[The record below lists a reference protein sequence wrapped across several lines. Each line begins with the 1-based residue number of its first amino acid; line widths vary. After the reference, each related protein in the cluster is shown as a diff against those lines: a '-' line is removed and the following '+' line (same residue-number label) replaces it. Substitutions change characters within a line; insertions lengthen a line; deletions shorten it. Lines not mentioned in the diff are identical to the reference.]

1 MCVLG
6 YSVQLCSKVLQQVGV
21 LTETFNRDSGLY
33 VLIVL
38 AESNVIHMFWGRM
51 ADNVCKSSERM
62 KNNLRDIFLY
72 LTNTGPP
79 VQSIWHQQAPPTV
92 HDQETKKNITFL
104 IMRLSHIQTRSSS

>member
-38 AESNVIHMFWGRM
+38 AESNVIHMF
-51 ADNVCKSSERM
+51 
-62 KNNLRDIFLY
+62 
-72 LTNTGPP
+72 
-79 VQSIWHQQAPPTV
+79 
-92 HDQETKKNITFL
+92 
-104 IMRLSHIQTRSSS
+104 